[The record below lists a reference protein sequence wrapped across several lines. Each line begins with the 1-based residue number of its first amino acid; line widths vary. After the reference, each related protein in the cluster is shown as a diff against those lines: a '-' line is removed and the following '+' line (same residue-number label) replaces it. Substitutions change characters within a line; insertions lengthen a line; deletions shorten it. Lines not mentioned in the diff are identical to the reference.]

1 MTDINLE
8 SVLALIIGIDTYHPE
23 SKIPPLQGC
32 VRDAGKFKTYLDGLG
47 VPISHV
53 VFLQN
58 KEATRAEILKKIQ
71 SHFLENT
78 RIQEPIMIFY
88 FAGHG
93 SRAKLL
99 GSNEEVET
107 ICPYDERTNIQE
119 SDGQAKY
126 VHGIPDYILKSLW
139 HKVSE
144 KQGKNITLI
153 FDSCH
158 SGGMARTPE
167 DAGTRAR
174 NVPPKEPIPPDLD
187 RDLHPDGSSRGKLSG
202 AGPYALLAACR
213 EDETAREVDDGGRF
227 TASLIDSLRCVHPPL
242 KYTTYDELLMSP
254 RMSTWQTQHPHTAGD
269 HRDRLVF
276 THKYPLAG
284 RGATL
289 LTIQGSPPIIS
300 IAMGHLRGVVE
311 GTEFSVQ
318 GPDGETMQVSVNGKT
333 SVCTLVATTVHIR
346 ESILAIQ
353 LPEGISPG
361 EIAEGSRAR
370 VSAWNNDKMVLRV
383 CLELGFVHTSV
394 VFPERKDTDRGLL
407 HKHVRASST
416 NDPHVVLRCVGE
428 EVVIK
433 QPKMPGAREKR
444 VSVNSK
450 PDHLVKILDA
460 IAHFNYFLYLNP
472 SPANGPDPSIA
483 NSESLKPTLAMYRLH
498 GEWPRASPDRTKD
511 LVKTVSDWNEV
522 TLKNDPKADYGFTI
536 TNKLEVDVYP
546 YLFYFNPVECIIQ
559 DWYMPDG
566 ENSTAPLK
574 SKGTLEIGMGT
585 QGPFEFKLP
594 AGMKSSWGF
603 LKLFVSAQNLDLH
616 GIEQPISPFHPDF
629 SGRDRIEAGR
639 KKGVILK
646 YWDECRIDI
655 TLTA

>member
-8 SVLALIIGIDTYHPE
+8 RVNHPE

-53 VFLQN
+53 D
-58 KEATRAEILKKIQ
+58 TGTYHDI
-71 SHFLENT
+71 
-78 RIQEPIMIFY
+78 Y

-289 LTIQGSPPIIS
+289 LTIQG
-300 IAMGHLRGVVE
+300 
-311 GTEFSVQ
+311 TEFSVQ

-450 PDHLVKILDA
+450 PDHL
-460 IAHFNYFLYLNP
+460 
-472 SPANGPDPSIA
+472 
-483 NSESLKPTLAMYRLH
+483 SLKPTLAMYRLH